1 MNKKIGID
9 IDDTLLDF
17 IGAYINFHNEIY
29 KTNLKKEDFKTY
41 SFNYARGGTMKQA
54 ISTVKQFYKTDFF
67 KEMQPF
73 PGAVEVVQKLKEN
86 NELFIVTSRSGHIQE
101 GTFTQILKHFPN
113 IFSEVFFS
121 SNHYTKAKN
130 SGRTKAEICVGLGA
144 SLLIDDSLI
153 YAKQCVEKGV
163 NAILLDSP
171 WNQNGSLERI
181 TRVNNWKEIEN
192 LLK

>member
-1 MNKKIGID
+1 MNRKIGID

-17 IGAYINFHNEIY
+17 IGAYINFHNEMY

-41 SFNYARGGTMKQA
+41 SFNHARGGTIEQA
-54 ISTVKQFYKTDFF
+54 ISSVKQFYKTDFF

-86 NELFIVTSRSGHIQE
+86 NELFVVTSRPGHIQE
-101 GTFTQILKHFPN
+101 GTFEQVAKHFQN

-130 SGRTKAEICVGLGA
+130 SGRTKAEICFDLGV
-144 SLLIDDSLI
+144 SLLIDDSLV
-153 YAKQCVEKGV
+153 YAKQSLEKGLKV
-163 NAILLDSP
+163 FLFDSP
-171 WNQNGSLERI
+171 WNQNREIEGI
-181 TRVNNWKEIEN
+181 TRVKNWNEIMGK
-192 LLK
+192 LK

>member
-17 IGAYINFHNEIY
+17 VGAYAVFHNEVY
-29 KTNLKKEDFKTY
+29 KTNLKKENFKTY
-41 SFNYARGGTMKQA
+41 SFNHARGGTMQQA

-86 NELFIVTSRSGHIQE
+86 NELFVVTSRPNYIQE
-101 GTFTQILKHFPN
+101 ETFEQIAKHFSN

-130 SGRTKAEICVGLGA
+130 SGRTKAEICYDLGV
-144 SLLIDDSLI
+144 SLLIDDSLE
-153 YAKQCVEKGV
+153 YAKQCVEKGI
-163 NAILLDSP
+163 NTILLDSP
-171 WNQNGSLERI
+171 WNQNGNLEGI
-181 TRVNNWKEIEN
+181 TRVNNWKEVGG
-192 LLK
+192 LLM